1 MEFILQVMRRFEISM
16 QVNPGAADGIEM
28 IPMKMEKTPPER
40 YDAFPKTGALH
51 LRWEAGYLPNNLI
64 HRLMIRK
71 YPELDPDR
79 SLLEKC
85 VWRTGGWF
93 QSPDGEKEAL
103 AEMND
108 KALELWVRGTDARAY
123 LDGFRQEILRILR
136 ELNIE
141 AKEYVYCSLNGRT
154 GKVSYRAALTHFRR
168 GEKKLYVEDLDDF
181 VSPQELLRENYLDE
195 SEDRDFFISYNNGH
209 DEKTARWIAE
219 TLRAEGYTVHLQAD
233 DCLPGM
239 DFLSWM
245 NEAIS
250 HSRGFIA
257 VWSREYEKS
266 EYCQMELNAATVRR
280 HEKKDYLLLP
290 VRAED
295 LPVGNALFKS
305 VVHIS
310 VFSPDEA
317 ANRAALLRAAGRL
330 EKPERFFGGGF

>member
-1 MEFILQVMRRFEISM
+1 M
-16 QVNPGAADGIEM
+16 
-28 IPMKMEKTPPER
+28 
-40 YDAFPKTGALH
+40 
-51 LRWEAGYLPNNLI
+51 
-64 HRLMIRK
+64 
-71 YPELDPDR
+71 
-79 SLLEKC
+79 
-85 VWRTGGWF
+85 
-93 QSPDGEKEAL
+93 
-103 AEMND
+103 
-108 KALELWVRGTDARAY
+108 
-123 LDGFRQEILRILR
+123 
-136 ELNIE
+136 
-141 AKEYVYCSLNGRT
+141 
-154 GKVSYRAALTHFRR
+154 
-168 GEKKLYVEDLDDF
+168 EDLDDF

-195 SEDRDFFISYNNGH
+195 SEDRDFFISYNNGR

-233 DCLPGM
+233 DCRPGM

-280 HEKKDYLLLP
+280 HEKEGYLLLP

-305 VVHIS
+305 VVYIN

-317 ANRAALLRAAGRL
+317 ANRAALLRAASGLNRQ
-330 EKPERFFGGGF
+330 ERFLSGRF